1 MAKTRGDV
9 EEPEPS
15 RRRADWRATMALRT
29 RAAALKTK
37 WMRRGRFAAHKDCT
51 SEATSVMATTSEKE
65 QHSMAR
71 RRKIKFGDM
80 VLSRPGIRILSVEET
95 PAKLRSVT
103 N

>member
-1 MAKTRGDV
+1 MAKTKG
-9 EEPEPS
+9 EMEGPEPS
-15 RRRADWRATMALRT
+15 RRRADSKATVALRT
-29 RAAALKTK
+29 RTAALKTT
-37 WMRRGRFAAHKDCT
+37 WMRRGRFAAHKDCARA
-51 SEATSVMATTSEKE
+51 ATNAMAATSEKE

-95 PAKLRSVT
+95 PAKPRSVT